1 LSTAPAV
8 LPARTAKQIERAKET
23 ERILSILHQWGIHTL
38 GQLAALSRDDLAARL
53 GIRAVELWER
63 ANGRANRILKLV
75 SPPESFIES
84 FEFENEI
91 ETIEPLLFI
100 LRRFLQQLATRLN
113 TIYLVAKELRL
124 RITFADKSQYERIF
138 KIPQPTNN
146 QDILFRMLHTHL
158 ENFTS
163 KHPIV
168 AIELEAQPSR
178 SVRQQFGLFE
188 TALRDPVQL
197 HETLARLIG
206 LLGADR
212 VGTPVLEETHRPDA
226 FRMEPFAWEFRPSR
240 FRLVE
245 AYSSERTGI
254 FARGDEEN
262 GPHPS
267 LSQNHSFALTGAARP
282 SLPAGERERGACNS
296 TAVKGCVSLRNLK
309 ANMGGSLDCARDDGV
324 RVPLRRFR
332 KRTKATVLLE
342 NHRPAHLRAPE
353 VEGTTIAKNG
363 PFPLSGNWWDER
375 AWARVEW
382 DVEIENG
389 VIVRCHCDQDGWSI
403 DGIYD

>member
-1 LSTAPAV
+1 VSAPALSIALGV
-8 LPARTAKQIERAKET
+8 LPAHTPKQIERAKET
-23 ERILSILHQWGIHTL
+23 ERILLILHQWGIHTL
-38 GQLAALSRDDLAARL
+38 GQLTALSRDDLAARL
-53 GIRAVELWER
+53 GMRAVEMWER
-63 ANGRANRILKLV
+63 ANGRAERILKLV

-91 ETIEPLLFI
+91 ETVEPLLFI

-113 TIYLVAKELRL
+113 AIYLVAKELRL

-146 QDILFRMLHTHL
+146 EDILFRMLHTHL

-197 HETLARLIG
+197 HETLARLVG
-206 LLGADR
+206 LLGAER

-240 FRLVE
+240 
-245 AYSSERTGI
+245 TGV
-254 FARGDEEN
+254 FPRDDEEN
-262 GPHPS
+262 GPHRPLS
-267 LSQNHSFALTGAARP
+267 L
-282 SLPAGERERGACNS
+282 RERGACDS
-296 TAVKGCVSLRNLK
+296 TAARGCI
-309 ANMGGSLDCARDDGV
+309 
-324 RVPLRRFR
+324 PLRRFR
-332 KRTKATVLLE
+332 KRKKATVLLE
-342 NHRPAHLRAPE
+342 NNRPAHVRVAE
-353 VEGTTIAKNG
+353 MEGTTVTQGG

-389 VIVRCHCDQDGWSI
+389 VIARCHCDQEGWAI